1 MSAEEVDVAEALRR
15 IEGGAQ
21 LLDVR
26 EQSEWDDVHAPQALL
41 LPMSELQARWQE
53 VPVGDEPVVVVCHS
67 GYRSAQVVAALD
79 RAGVPAVNLTGGMVA
94 WEQAGAPVV
103 RPGSDA
109 DSGRGHGH

>member
-1 MSAEEVDVAEALRR
+1 MAADEVDVAEALRR

-26 EQSEWDDVHAPQALL
+26 EQSEWDDVHAPQAVL

-79 RAGVPAVNLTGGMVA
+79 RAGVPAVNLSGGMVA

-103 RPGSDA
+103 RAGDDA
-109 DSGRGHGH
+109 VSGRGHGR